1 MEWDKEQ
8 TEYYQQKRKELA
20 AMLGLPEEE
29 VARGVVEQSLKPE
42 FQRIEKALY
51 ELADALVVAG
61 KKEGVEFYVKRLK
74 VAIETLISVHL
85 PLEVQL
91 QLLDEIKKSLPTIN
105 KLLKEGTK

>member
-8 TEYYQQKRKELA
+8 TDFYKQKRKELA
-20 AMLGLPEEE
+20 AMLGVPEEE

-42 FQRIEKALY
+42 FQRIQKAVYDLS
-51 ELADALVVAG
+51 EALVAAG

-74 VAIETLISVHL
+74 VVIETIIAPVL

-91 QLLDEIKKSLPTIN
+91 KLLDEVKKSLPTVN
-105 KLLKEGTK
+105 KLLKGK